1 MARNALM
8 TAIAVLS
15 AGLLVTAAVGTYR
28 LFSYLAALL
37 ILGTIATA
45 SIETND
51 REWSLAPYTGM
62 LAGLAAVF
70 LIGLTAIWLLWDPNA
85 AEITYDSYVL
95 GLPVST
101 FIYFVFL
108 WLLPPVGAIYYSLI
122 FDRIGSE
129 EIVDSIL
136 EDAREAQQ
144 GADLPL
150 TPERVERSTDME
162 VDAADD

>member
-1 MARNALM
+1 MARNTIMGL
-8 TAIAVLS
+8 VGLLS
-15 AGLLVTAAVGTYR
+15 AALLVTAAIGTYR

-45 SIETND
+45 SIETNE

-62 LAGLAAVF
+62 IAGLTAVF
-70 LIGLTAIWLLWDPNA
+70 LIGLTGIWLLWDPNA

-95 GLPVST
+95 GVPVST
-101 FIYFVFL
+101 FVYFLFL

-144 GADLPL
+144 GANLPL
-150 TPERVERSTDME
+150 TPERVERTTDME
-162 VDAADD
+162 VEADD

>member
-1 MARNALM
+1 MARNTIMGL
-8 TAIAVLS
+8 VGLLS
-15 AGLLVTAAVGTYR
+15 VALLVTAAIGTYR

-62 LAGLAAVF
+62 LAGLTAVF
-70 LIGLTAIWLLWDPNA
+70 LVGLTAIWLLWDPNA
-85 AEITYDSYVL
+85 ATYGTYVL
-95 GLPVST
+95 GVPMST
-101 FIYFVFL
+101 LTYFVFL

-129 EIVDSIL
+129 EIVDDIL
-136 EDAREAQQ
+136 EEAREAQQ

-150 TPERVERSTDME
+150 TPERVERTTDME
-162 VDAADD
+162 VEAADD